1 MRDSWTFKI
10 SVGQLSES
18 LLNQLSDAI
27 FKYTVPLI
35 VDDLVIGTGTLAQI
49 DKTAGIFTTRHVTT
63 KIFER
68 RKGKF
73 VHGFLLTAPDEQPV
87 ILGVEIPYLDCWRPD
102 GRDDKFGPDVAFLVL
117 PEGHNFTS
125 ELRWKKSFVP
135 ISTNP
140 VKRRKLARRKI
151 LAAVAGFVFGE
162 TKITGPESGFA
173 RVERPQGY
181 SFIGGALAR
190 RRQYRGFDFIDVDGD
205 RRGCKSI
212 PWNFRGV
219 SGGGLWTFQVARRRG
234 DPPGTE
240 VLQRLVFSGVAFYE
254 LNTSPQNPR
263 LRCHGPKSVY
273 EIALVRIRM
282 WLARRKNRRLLL
294 PVRPD
299 SDSPSFGGSDE

>member
-1 MRDSWTFKI
+1 MRDSRTFEI
-10 SVGQLSES
+10 SVGHLSES

-49 DKTAGIFTTRHVTT
+49 DKTVGIFTARHVTT
-63 KIFER
+63 KVFER
-68 RKGKF
+68 RKGKY

-87 ILGVEIPYLDCWRPD
+87 ILRVEIPYLDCWRPD
-102 GRDDKFGPDVAFLVL
+102 GRDDKFGPDLAFLVL
-117 PEGHNFTS
+117 PEGHHFTS
-125 ELRWKKSFVP
+125 ELRRKKSFVP
-135 ISTNP
+135 ISTDP
-140 VKRRKLARRKI
+140 GKRRKLAKRKM

-162 TKITGPESGFA
+162 TKITGPESGFE

-181 SFIGGALAR
+181 SFIGGTLAR
-190 RRQYRGFDFIDVDGD
+190 RGQYRGFDFIDVDGD

-254 LNTSPQNPR
+254 LNPSPQNPR
-263 LRCHGPKSVY
+263 LRCHGAKSVY

>member
-10 SVGQLSES
+10 SVGQLYES
-18 LLNQLSDAI
+18 LLNQLSDTI
-27 FKYTVPLI
+27 LKYTVPLI

-49 DKTAGIFTTRHVTT
+49 DKTAGIFTARHVTT

-151 LAAVAGFVFGE
+151 LAAVAGGCFGDTQTNCTE
-162 TKITGPESGFA
+162 YVWWCVGQVPPRSVI
-173 RVERPQGY
+173 Y
-181 SFIGGALAR
+181 
-190 RRQYRGFDFIDVDGD
+190 
-205 RRGCKSI
+205 GC
-212 PWNFRGV
+212 
-219 SGGGLWTFQVARRRG
+219 
-234 DPPGTE
+234 D
-240 VLQRLVFSGVAFYE
+240 
-254 LNTSPQNPR
+254 
-263 LRCHGPKSVY
+263 
-273 EIALVRIRM
+273 
-282 WLARRKNRRLLL
+282 
-294 PVRPD
+294 
-299 SDSPSFGGSDE
+299 